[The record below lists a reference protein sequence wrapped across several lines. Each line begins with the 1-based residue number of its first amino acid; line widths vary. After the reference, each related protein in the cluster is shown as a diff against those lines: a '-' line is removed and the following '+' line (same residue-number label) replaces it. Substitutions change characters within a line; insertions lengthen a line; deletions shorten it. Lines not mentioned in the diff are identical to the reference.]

1 MKLRKMLLLGAL
13 VLSTSMM
20 CPIQT
25 AGADRM
31 IVPQKVTIVKEEVS
45 EQPIEEV
52 IPVYEEHYVYTTTR
66 VNVREYPTI
75 DSAVMTILDVN
86 TKLLRTGEEVN
97 GWDCVK
103 VDNQELFIKHDY
115 LSTEPVY
122 KSIGKYDITAYCAC
136 AKCCGKSDGITASGT
151 KATQGRTVACNFLP
165 FGTEVIINGHTYI
178 VEDTGSKTVMG
189 NHTFDIF
196 FDSHEEALIH
206 VRKYVE
212 VFVKNY

>member
-1 MKLRKMLLLGAL
+1 MKLRKMLLLGTL
-13 VLSTSMM
+13 VLSTSLVH
-20 CPIQT
+20 PIQT

-31 IVPQKVTIVKEEVS
+31 TAPQEVTIVKEELS
-45 EQPIEEV
+45 EQSIEEV
-52 IPVYEEHYVYTTTR
+52 IPVYEEHYVYTATR

-75 DSAVMTILDVN
+75 DSAVMAILDAN
-86 TKLLRTGEEVN
+86 IKLLRTGEEVN

-103 VDNQELFIKHDY
+103 VDNQELFIRHDY

-136 AKCCGKSDGITASGT
+136 VKCCGKSDGITASGT
-151 KATQGRTVACNFLP
+151 KATQGRTVACNVLP

-178 VEDTGSKTVMG
+178 VEDTGSQSVMG

-196 FDSHEEALIH
+196 FNSHEEALIH
-206 VRKYVE
+206 GRKYVE